1 MDYTDR
7 MQFLRNLML
16 YILIAV
22 VVAGIFNGCWY
33 VFFTNW
39 RHML

>member
-7 MQFLRNLML
+7 MQILRQILI
-16 YILIAV
+16 YTLIAV

-33 VFFTNW
+33 LFFSNW
-39 RHML
+39 RHLL